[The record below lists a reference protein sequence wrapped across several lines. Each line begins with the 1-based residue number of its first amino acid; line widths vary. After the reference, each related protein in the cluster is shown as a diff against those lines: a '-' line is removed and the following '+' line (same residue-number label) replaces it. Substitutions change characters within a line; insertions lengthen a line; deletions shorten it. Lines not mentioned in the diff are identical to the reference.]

1 VVYLV
6 LWEANNPNNSVVGW
20 WCAQTL
26 AETFAVPSD
35 VVEVETAHT
44 PRGTRACGASVTI
57 R

>member
-1 VVYLV
+1 MVYLV